1 MNAYL
6 LSNSYDL
13 ILYVSQLKTDK
24 KTEYDEE
31 DRDNV
36 FPLNGTMY

>member
-24 KTEYDEE
+24 KTENMMKKTETTS
-31 DRDNV
+31 
-36 FPLNGTMY
+36 FL